1 MTCPRSFS
9 QHVAF
14 LELKSSTWKNSQVHT
29 CSYTYAKF
37 LIFLPIHFSHITWKS
52 QERMGHKTKNTEL
65 RRGTRRQSGE
75 THHSVFMWEGVR
87 TPPSAAKPAD
97 HWEQWENM
105 TDFENIATLPEAML
119 TAARNLGKELKRPPK
134 AVNLRRT
141 SYSSISITRPSDSI
155 SITSH
160 TGHTKANARKQTIK
174 VAIRPSW

>member
-1 MTCPRSFS
+1 MLLYLCQVSYLPSYSF
-9 QHVAF
+9 
-14 LELKSSTWKNSQVHT
+14 L
-29 CSYTYAKF
+29 SYH
-37 LIFLPIHFSHITWKS
+37 LKS

-160 TGHTKANARKQTIK
+160 TGHTKANARKQTNHKSCHQAFVIE
-174 VAIRPSW
+174 S

>member
-1 MTCPRSFS
+1 MLLYLCQVSYLPCYSFLS
-9 QHVAF
+9 YH
-14 LELKSSTWKNSQVHT
+14 LEKPGEDGTQD
-29 CSYTYAKF
+29 
-37 LIFLPIHFSHITWKS
+37 
-52 QERMGHKTKNTEL
+52 QNTEL

-105 TDFENIATLPEAML
+105 IDFENIATLPEAML
-119 TAARNLGKELKRPPK
+119 TGARNLGKELKSPPK

-141 SYSSISITRPSDSI
+141 SYSSISITRSSDSI

-160 TGHTKANARKQTIK
+160 TGHAKTNARKQTNHK
-174 VAIRPSW
+174 SCHQAFVTES